1 MSNEDAQSKAS
12 EWIGTLK
19 LGRDLTGQSID
30 LTPHLPSLPYEGT
43 FRRMVLQ
50 AVTKK
55 LRKRGAKEVI
65 GGVL

>member
-30 LTPHLPSLPYEGT
+30 LTPHLLSLPYEGT